1 MATHSSIL
9 AQRIPWTEEAGRLQP
24 VGSHGVRHDRATEHR
39 VTQDC
44 QESLSKFPALWVR
57 KQEVTSWVFHS
68 NGQASTGCGVSDMSQ
83 RSGSLLFQL
92 FITSSVLQ
100 VAQRHYTILVIII
113 AVRNLPFY
121 LGDMYIF
128 LLSSPEFSSAQ
139 VPEGKLSQWLPQKN
153 IRQWRWGVVMVGN
166 QCHG

>member
-1 MATHSSIL
+1 M
-9 AQRIPWTEEAGRLQP
+9 
-24 VGSHGVRHDRATEHR
+24 
-39 VTQDC
+39 
-44 QESLSKFPALWVR
+44 
-57 KQEVTSWVFHS
+57 
-68 NGQASTGCGVSDMSQ
+68 
-83 RSGSLLFQL
+83 LL
-92 FITSSVLQ
+92 

-128 LLSSPEFSSAQ
+128 LLSSPEFSLAQ

-166 QCHG
+166 Q